1 MLKRV
6 KMKRASKIQL
16 VIAFLAIATAMSTS
30 AFAQTTKT
38 QIQRMNP
45 WSNCDR
51 CAGAGGAGPT
61 ASLATASGV
70 KSPSL
75 SGSARVFQI
84 ASTHAWSD
92 ALWWKQLGA
101 VNTAH
106 NIVYDLYFYIK
117 NPAASQ
123 ALEFDSN

>member
-45 WSNCDR
+45 WS
-51 CAGAGGAGPT
+51 T
-61 ASLATASGV
+61 ATPVQAPVAQAHRHP
-70 KSPSL
+70 SP
-75 SGSARVFQI
+75 
-84 ASTHAWSD
+84 
-92 ALWWKQLGA
+92 
-101 VNTAH
+101 
-106 NIVYDLYFYIK
+106 
-117 NPAASQ
+117 PP
-123 ALEFDSN
+123 LE